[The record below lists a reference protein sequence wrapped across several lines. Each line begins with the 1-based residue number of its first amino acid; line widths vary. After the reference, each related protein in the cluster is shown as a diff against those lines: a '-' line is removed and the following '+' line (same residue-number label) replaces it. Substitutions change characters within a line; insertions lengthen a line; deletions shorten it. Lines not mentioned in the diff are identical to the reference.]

1 MEGIVTH
8 SFHRIARV
16 VGSGVMSVFL
26 LAGAWPVS
34 AAEPG
39 QKKAVIKDGAQVS
52 LEYTLRLEDQTVLE
66 SNVGKDPMVYH
77 QGAHEIVP
85 GLERS
90 LEGHAK
96 GDTARIVVQPA
107 DGYGDIDPKAI
118 QEVKKSLIPETA
130 RKVGAQLE
138 AKGQD
143 GESLFPRVTA
153 VTEETVTL
161 DFNHPLAGK
170 VLLFDVTV
178 LDVQSVPKK

>member
-1 MEGIVTH
+1 MTH
-8 SFHRIARV
+8 SFHRIAGV
-16 VGSGVMSVFL
+16 CGSSLLCVFL
-26 LAGAWPVS
+26 LGSASSVS
-34 AAEPG
+34 AAEPSP
-39 QKKAVIKDGAQVS
+39 KKAVIKDGAQVS

-66 SNVGKDPMVYH
+66 SNVGKAPMVYH
-77 QGAHEIVP
+77 QGAHEIIP

-90 LEGHAK
+90 LAGHAK

-107 DGYGDIDPKAI
+107 DGYGDVDPKAV
-118 QEVKKSLIPETA
+118 QEVKKSLVPEAA

-138 AKGQD
+138 AKGPD
-143 GESLFPRVTA
+143 GESLFPRVIA
-153 VTEETVTL
+153 VAEDTVTL